1 MPYRLIAAI
10 DGKRGGL
17 LVVAGV
23 GYVLIGLVYVLTGTP
38 RSVDLAFAWTTQP
51 AHVLGWQWVI
61 LGLVAIGTSF
71 RPKLERWGFAALIVA
86 PGLWTAVFAG
96 SAFFGNPFGLRGGV
110 AYAVWTAVILYV
122 ADWPNPVSVRV
133 VKPADPLAPEEPAD
147 AVA

>member
-23 GYVLIGLVYVLTGTP
+23 GYILIGLVTVLTVAP

-51 AHVLGWQWVI
+51 ANVLGWQWVV

-86 PGLWTAVFAG
+86 PGIWTAVFVG
-96 SAFFGNPFGLRGGV
+96 SAFFGNPFGLRNGV
-110 AYAVWTAVILYV
+110 AYAVWTGILLYV

-133 VKPADPLAPEEPAD
+133 VKPSESPEEPAD